1 MSCTNESFIN
11 HVKDKLIFGE
21 KLQFHGFINLRT
33 SLRRPRLPDRTI
45 PLVGQGP

>member
-1 MSCTNESFIN
+1 MSCTNELSID

-33 SLRRPRLPDRTI
+33 SLRCPRLPDRI